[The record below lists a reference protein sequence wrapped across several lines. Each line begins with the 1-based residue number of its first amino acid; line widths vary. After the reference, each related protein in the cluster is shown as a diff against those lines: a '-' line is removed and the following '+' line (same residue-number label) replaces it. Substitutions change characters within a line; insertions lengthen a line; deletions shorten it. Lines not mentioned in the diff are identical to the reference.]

1 MRKVL
6 FQLFLL
12 LLILAGAGCAAKSGG
27 AAAPGFVL
35 KKDSFWVV
43 FDRNLTPEDARKASA
58 SGRLEGQKIAFR
70 LPEEQTI
77 DLKYLCK
84 EFIPVKGAAV
94 VSFVVTASSDGFCR
108 LGVGAD
114 NWYTCC
120 FDGRIISTT
129 EPKGIAP
136 GTPTYLNK
144 GAKVRLKKGDN
155 RFFVHT
161 RPGRATWIFS
171 CGLLPD
177 LDNWPRDPADRLTL
191 FRNAFPQKDAML
203 GPFVSCVSTDRA
215 VVSFEYSR
223 GIAAAL
229 HYREAGSA
237 EAEKILDL
245 PPVYGRIPQKKIY
258 RFELDGLLPGR
269 KYEFKIFDREKF
281 SGPVASGHFSTLP
294 AAGCSHVLTAISDT
308 QTLAF
313 DRKRVI
319 RDFARRGVFSD
330 TDLLVSLG
338 DVSSKFHD
346 FNQVYFETFLLPFRQ
361 AGVTAP
367 FYPVRGNHEYQGRE
381 TDKYAAFF
389 GRPYY
394 AFRYGDVLYIVLDTG
409 EDKDTVPEEDHYTL
423 LTDTAQY
430 FREQKAWLEKLVE
443 SDMCK
448 TAKKRIVLAHATP
461 FEWQSDYYYGNIRYF
476 ASVFFGKKPRCAIDL
491 WLCGDVHS
499 PFRFDPVTRELAGAK
514 RVPTEKHPCRL
525 TENDEKNIHFPV
537 YVNDGPYGAGQN
549 FSVTRVAVRP
559 DRLELLCMGEDGT
572 VMDEIVIRRGRP
584 FEVKKSIYKKY
595 TPYKN

>member
-1 MRKVL
+1 MRKIL

-12 LLILAGAGCAAKSGG
+12 LLISAGAGCAAKSGG
-27 AAAPGFVL
+27 AAAPEFVL
-35 KKDSFWVV
+35 RRDSFCAV
-43 FDRNLTPEDARKASA
+43 FDRNLTPEEARKASS
-58 SGRLEGQKIAFR
+58 SGRLEGKKIPFR
-70 LPEEQTI
+70 LPDGNTF
-77 DLKYLCK
+77 DLRNLC
-84 EFIPVKGAAV
+84 EDFTPIRGAAV

-120 FDGRIISTT
+120 FDGRVISTT
-129 EPKGIAP
+129 EPKGTAP
-136 GTPTYLNK
+136 EAPTYLNK

-177 LDNWPRDPADRLTL
+177 LDNWPQDPADRLTL

-203 GPFVSCVSTDRA
+203 GPFVSRVSADRA
-215 VVSFEYSR
+215 VISFEYSR
-223 GIAAAL
+223 NIAAAL
-229 HYREAGSA
+229 HYRAAGSGTK
-237 EAEKILDL
+237 EKVLAL
-245 PPVYGRIPQKKIY
+245 SPVYGRIPQKKLY
-258 RFELDGLLPGR
+258 RFELEGLLPGQ

-281 SGPVASGHFSTLP
+281 SGPVAAGSFSTLP

-308 QTLAF
+308 QTPVF
-313 DRKRVI
+313 DKKRVI
-319 RDFARRGVFSD
+319 RDFVRMGVFAN

-346 FNQVYFETFLLPFRQ
+346 FDQAYFESFLLPFRQ

-389 GRPYY
+389 GCPYY
-394 AFRYGDVLYIVLDTG
+394 AFRCGDVLYIVLDTG
-409 EDKDTVPEEDHYTL
+409 EGKGMVRKEGHYTL
-423 LTDTAQY
+423 LTDTARY

-476 ASVFFGKKPRCAIDL
+476 ASVFFGKAPRCAIDL

-499 PFRFDPVTRELAGAK
+499 PYRFDPVKRELAGAE
-514 RVPTEKHPCRL
+514 RVPTAEHPCRL
-525 TENDEKNIHFPV
+525 TANDEKNIHFPV
-537 YVNDGPYGAGQN
+537 YVNDGPYGAGKS
-549 FSVTRVAVRP
+549 FSVTRVAVGP
-559 DRLELLCMGEDGT
+559 DRLELLCVGDDGT
-572 VMDEIVIRRGRP
+572 VMDEIVIRKGRP
-584 FEVKKSIYKKY
+584 FEVKRSIYKRY
-595 TPYKN
+595 VPYKN